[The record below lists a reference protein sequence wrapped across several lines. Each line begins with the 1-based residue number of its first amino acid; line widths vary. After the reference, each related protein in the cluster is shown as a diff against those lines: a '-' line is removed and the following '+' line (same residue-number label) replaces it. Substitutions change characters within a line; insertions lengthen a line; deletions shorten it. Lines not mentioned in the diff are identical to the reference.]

1 MPEMTRPRELFM
13 HELRDIYY
21 VEQQLVKMLPKL
33 AGEATDAELKRGFQ
47 QHLRQTERHVK
58 NVEAAF
64 KELDVRPSGERCPGF
79 DGLREEHDEF
89 MKEKPSKPV
98 RDLFLTGAA
107 SRTEH
112 YEIAAYTGLVAT
124 ARALGEK
131 KVATLLEKNLADE
144 KETLRKVDTIG
155 LRLGREGA
163 KDERP
168 AAAARR
174 TASSSRTR
182 GSSSARS
189 AGSRASGRSGSAPAS
204 SSRRRSTAR
213 R

>member
-155 LRLGREGA
+155 RRLGREGA
-163 KDERP
+163 KEERP
-168 AAAARR
+168 ATPRR
-174 TASSSRTR
+174 TPSTARKRT
-182 GSSSARS
+182 GSTVARS
-189 AGSRASGRSGSAPAS
+189 ATRSSAT
-204 SSRRRSTAR
+204 RRRTTAR

>member
-21 VEQQLVKMLPKL
+21 VEQQLVKLLPKL
-33 AGEATDAELKRGFQ
+33 AREATDAELKRGFQ

-58 NVEAAF
+58 NLEASF
-64 KELDVRPSGERCPGF
+64 KALDVRPTGEQCPGF
-79 DGLREEHDEF
+79 DGLKEEHDEF
-89 MKEKPSKPV
+89 MKEKPSKTV

-112 YEIAAYTGLVAT
+112 YEIAAYTGLVAM

-131 KVATLLEKNLADE
+131 KVATLLDKNLADE

-155 LRLGREGA
+155 RRLGREGA
-163 KDERP
+163 KAEKPEKPATPRRTSSTARKRTGSTGARP
-168 AAAARR
+168 ATRSAARR
-174 TASSSRTR
+174 RT
-182 GSSSARS
+182 
-189 AGSRASGRSGSAPAS
+189 
-204 SSRRRSTAR
+204 TAR

>member
-1 MPEMTRPRELFM
+1 MPEMTQPRELFL

-33 AGEATDAELKRGFQ
+33 AGESTDAELKRGFQ

-64 KELDVRPSGERCPGF
+64 KEVGVRATGEDCPGF
-79 DGLREEHDEF
+79 DGLKKEHDEF
-89 MKEKPSKPV
+89 MKEEPSAPV
-98 RDLFLTGAA
+98 RDMFLTGAA

-112 YEIAAYTGLVAT
+112 YEIAAYTGLVAM

-131 KVATLLEKNLADE
+131 KVVTLLEKNLADE

-155 LRLGREGA
+155 RRLGREGA
-163 KDERP
+163 KSDRR
-168 AAAARR
+168 AAPRRASGARR
-174 TASSSRTR
+174 RTGSSGTR
-182 GSSSARS
+182 SSART
-189 AGSRASGRSGSAPAS
+189 SRQRST
-204 SSRRRSTAR
+204 SRR
-213 R
+213 